1 MKGDHRHDDERPARG
16 GSHDSSKRRVLLAA
30 ILTTALMLA
39 EAVAGVLTGSLAL
52 LADAAHMLTDSA
64 SLVLAYIAFRI
75 SERPASQRL
84 TYGFDRI
91 QIVAAYT
98 NGLTVLLLAL
108 WIVIEAIGRLR
119 TPSPVLAGPMLAVAV
134 AGLAVNLGAFRLL
147 HGGDRSSLNLRGA
160 LVHVLGDLL
169 GSLAAIAAALIILTT
184 GWHPADPLL
193 SLLVAA
199 ILVRSGWTLLRDS
212 GLLLLE
218 GVPMHIDRN
227 EVARELERSVAGL
240 HEVHHMHIWS
250 LDGRRTMA
258 TLHARLGAAAE
269 TEPTVAAIKG
279 RLRADHGIDHATVE
293 VEREACADLAAAPEQ
308 GGR

>member
-1 MKGDHRHDDERPARG
+1 MSLDHKHDDERLARRS
-16 GSHDSSKRRVLLAA
+16 SHHSNKRRILLAA

-75 SERPASQRL
+75 SERPATQRL

-119 TPSPVLAGPMLAVAV
+119 APSPVLAGPMLAVAV
-134 AGLAVNLGAFRLL
+134 AGLAVNVGAFRLL

-160 LVHVLGDLL
+160 LVHVFGDLL

-193 SLLVAA
+193 SLLVAS

-258 TLHARLGAAAE
+258 TLHARLGSAAE

-279 RLRADHGIDHATVE
+279 QLLAEHGIEHATVE
-293 VEREACADLAAAPEQ
+293 VEREGCADLAATPEQ
-308 GGR
+308 GER